1 MMSRGAAQ
9 HCDSSDAQAV
19 PSIVPPNW
27 DAVGRD
33 GRNGPSCP
41 ATRQVPPPWGQV
53 LLLLWQPHV
62 FSVLLCSIA
71 CMQFA
76 SSVLTGTHACA
87 GWKHIHFPIIF
98 LHWGHT
104 ELDGAKPFP

>member
-1 MMSRGAAQ
+1 M
-9 HCDSSDAQAV
+9 DLAV
-19 PSIVPPNW
+19 LPRTRCHHHG
-27 DAVGRD
+27 GR
-33 GRNGPSCP
+33 SCCCS
-41 ATRQVPPPWGQV
+41 GS
-53 LLLLWQPHV
+53 HV